1 MPEQK
6 TASGYLHQDFRLF
19 HLKDKK
25 NITFPF
31 HYHDFNK
38 IIVFLSGN
46 VTYLVEGKAYFL
58 KPLDILLIGRHDIH
72 KPIIDSQSAYERIVI
87 WINNDFLKSDL
98 SRQTDISKC
107 FDTASSRSLNLI
119 RLDAA
124 LQNKIRE
131 LLHTLEH
138 SLQSEE
144 YGSDILSHTYFLQL
158 MVYLNRIFADPE
170 YRLDTAAS
178 ESNQQMDHILS
189 YLNTHYTQELQVAS
203 LAEHFYLSPSYLMH
217 KFKAVTGYTLHQ
229 YIIRKRL
236 LSASKLIQSGT
247 PVMKASAQCGF
258 SDYSSFSRAFKKMF
272 GCPPRDYFRA

>member
-6 TASGYLHQDFRLF
+6 AATGYLHQDFRLF

-25 NITFPF
+25 NIEFPF

-58 KPLDILLIGRHDIH
+58 KPLDILLIGRHDMH
-72 KPIIDSQSAYERIVI
+72 KPIIDAGSTYERIVI
-87 WINNDFLKSDL
+87 WINNDFLKSEF
-98 SRQTDISKC
+98 SKQTDISKC
-107 FDTASSRSLNLI
+107 FETASSRSLNLV

-131 LLHTLEH
+131 ILHTLEH
-138 SLQSEE
+138 SLQSQE

-170 YRLDTAAS
+170 YRLDTEALK
-178 ESNQQMDHILS
+178 SNQQMDHILS
-189 YLNTHYTQELQVAS
+189 YINTNYTKDLNVAS
-203 LAEHFYLSPSYLMH
+203 LAEHFFLSPSYLMH
-217 KFKAVTGYTLHQ
+217 KFKAATGYTLHQ
-229 YIIRKRL
+229 YITRKRL
-236 LSASKLIQSGT
+236 LSANKLIQSGI
-247 PVMKASAQCGF
+247 PVMKASVQCGF

-272 GCPPRDYFRA
+272 GCPPRDYF

>member
-1 MPEQK
+1 MQEK
-6 TASGYLHQDFRLF
+6 KEASGYLHQDFRLF

-25 NITFPF
+25 NIEFPF

-58 KPLDILLIGRHDIH
+58 KPLDILLIGRHDMH
-72 KPIIDSQSAYERIVI
+72 KPVIDAGSTYERIVI
-87 WINNDFLKSDL
+87 WINNDFLKSEL
-98 SRQTDISKC
+98 SQQTDISKC
-107 FDTASSRSLNLI
+107 FETASSRSLNLV

-131 LLHTLEH
+131 VLHTLEH

-158 MVYLNRIFADPE
+158 MVYLNRVFANPE
-170 YRLDTAAS
+170 YQLDTEALK
-178 ESNQQMDHILS
+178 SNQQMDRILS
-189 YLNTHYTQELQVAS
+189 YINANYTRDLPVTS
-203 LAEHFYLSPSYLMH
+203 LAKQFFLSPSYLMH
-217 KFKAVTGYTLHQ
+217 KFKAATGYTVHQ
-229 YIIRKRL
+229 YITRKRL
-236 LSASKLIQSGT
+236 LSANKLIQSGI
-247 PVMKASAQCGF
+247 PVMKASVQCGF

-272 GCPPRDYFRA
+272 GCPPRDYF